1 MVYILKNNKIFYL
14 SPVNQLLKEGLRL
27 QEMFFV
33 FHDKW
38 PSYTKKAVNLLF
50 ESAVENLTCAI
61 LLGEEEA
68 ILPLSQL
75 YYSGT
80 IYDILPD
87 LVFGDYIILIGQK
100 LGYKSCQNISL
111 RMITNTKCLEK
122 QLDSI
127 AITITSNMLFYHRHF
142 KYIGDE
148 IKKKIIKDCN
158 EQFDKA
164 WHFCKF
170 EYSYSTLLSFEMP
183 EEEAEKLEEV
193 PLMGTKSTDD
203 SKCLIS

>member
-1 MVYILKNNKIFYL
+1 MFNSIKNNKIFYL
-14 SPVNQLLKEGLRL
+14 SPVNQLLKEGLRQ

-38 PSYTKKAVNLLF
+38 PFYSKKAVNLLF
-50 ESAVENLTCAI
+50 ESAVENLTCAM

-68 ILPLSQL
+68 ILPLSHL

-148 IKKKIIKDCN
+148 IKKKLLKTVMSNLIKYGIFVN
-158 EQFDKA
+158 LNIPIQ
-164 WHFCKF
+164 H
-170 EYSYSTLLSFEMP
+170 YYLLKGRKKKP
-183 EEEAEKLEEV
+183 KNLKKY
-193 PLMGTKSTDD
+193 L
-203 SKCLIS
+203 

>member
-1 MVYILKNNKIFYL
+1 MFNSIKNNKIFYL
-14 SPVNQLLKEGLRL
+14 SPVNQLLKAGLRQ

-50 ESAVENLTCAI
+50 ESAVENLTCAM

-100 LGYKSCQNISL
+100 LGYKSCQNIPL
-111 RMITNTKCLEK
+111 RMIINTKCLEK
-122 QLDSI
+122 QLDSL
-127 AITITSNMLFYHRHF
+127 AITITSNMLFYYRNF
-142 KYIGDE
+142 KCISNDV
-148 IKKKIIKDCN
+148 KKKLLEIAMSNLIKHGIFVN
-158 EQFDKA
+158 LNIPIQ
-164 WHFCKF
+164 H
-170 EYSYSTLLSFEMP
+170 YYLLKYRKKKP
-183 EEEAEKLEEV
+183 KNLKKY
-193 PLMGTKSTDD
+193 L
-203 SKCLIS
+203 

>member
-1 MVYILKNNKIFYL
+1 MKNNKIFYL
-14 SPVNQLLKEGLRL
+14 SPVNQLLKEGLR
-27 QEMFFV
+27 QQKIFFA

-38 PSYTKKAVNLLF
+38 PSYAKKAVNILF
-50 ESAVENLTCAI
+50 ESAVENLTCVM

-148 IKKKIIKDCN
+148 IKKKLLKTAMSNLIKYGIFVMLN
-158 EQFDKA
+158 IPIQ
-164 WHFCKF
+164 H
-170 EYSYSTLLSFEMP
+170 YYLL
-183 EEEAEKLEEV
+183 
-193 PLMGTKSTDD
+193 
-203 SKCLIS
+203 KCRKKKPKNLKKYL